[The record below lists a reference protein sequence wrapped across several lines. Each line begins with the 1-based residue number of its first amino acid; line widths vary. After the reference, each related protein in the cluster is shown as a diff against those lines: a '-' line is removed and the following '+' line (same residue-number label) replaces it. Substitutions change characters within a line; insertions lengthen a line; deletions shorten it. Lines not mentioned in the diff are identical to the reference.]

1 MLGCR
6 KRKLTIPDYL
16 SCITVFVS
24 RLVNLKVACQD
35 SWASLPRI
43 AYIAFLCCTMNIAL
57 YNFHNTQN
65 LLCVFVR
72 D

>member
-1 MLGCR
+1 MLGYR

-24 RLVNLKVACQD
+24 RLVNLEVACQD
-35 SWASLPRI
+35 SWASRPRI
-43 AYIAFLCCTMNIAL
+43 VYIAFSCCTINIAL
-57 YNFHNTQN
+57 YNIHDTQN
-65 LLCVFVR
+65 LSCVFVR